1 MGHAHPAAIMKK
13 SALSFQVHV
22 FVSSPCL
29 QDVSQEQ
36 NGVPWN
42 ALLATSQDGEGAP
55 QCLPCFTF
63 LPASPIPTGTVLP
76 MSLGTATPVCYLF
89 LIVALVCISLITEW
103 TVAMFLFL
111 IGCCVFFLE
120 GCDLKTIAHF

>member
-36 NGVPWN
+36 NVVPWN
-42 ALLATSQDGEGAP
+42 ALLATPQDGQGVP

-63 LPASPIPTGTVLP
+63 LPASPIPRGTHVSGDRHPSVLSVSHCGLHFP
-76 MSLGTATPVCYLF
+76 DDRVDSGHVF
-89 LIVALVCISLITEW
+89 ISDWL
-103 TVAMFLFL
+103 L
-111 IGCCVFFLE
+111 CVFP
-120 GCDLKTIAHF
+120 GGM